1 MPSPTVLV
9 LNDDRCLADSICR
22 GVREVWSSATV
33 IIERSVSGARQ
44 QLNLLGIDWLITGL
58 DLLEEDAYGLIRN
71 AGWLGKPQPMIFVYT
86 SRRNPRT
93 LAWLAELPIH
103 GAFDSCEEPLVNLP
117 VALRVVESGKRYF
130 SPSFT
135 RLLRDPKAS
144 GLDVLRLLSPAEEL
158 MLATIGD
165 GSDDQ
170 TAAQRLGLSDA
181 TVHAT
186 RKNLHWK
193 LDARSRS
200 ELMASALRLGHVRA
214 TAQGLKAV
222 GFDLLLAHCEAR
234 RRRSGLKAPPTETMT
249 KPGKHAAA

>member
-9 LNDDRCLADSICR
+9 LNDDRCVADSICR
-22 GVREVWSSATV
+22 GVREVWPHAT
-33 IIERSVSGARQ
+33 IMTERSVNGARQ
-44 QLNLLGIDWLITGL
+44 QLGLHGTDWLITGL
-58 DLLEEDAYGLIRN
+58 DLPEEDSYGLIRH
-71 AGWLGKPQPMIFVYT
+71 AGWLGKTKPVIFVYT
-86 SRRNPRT
+86 NRRNPRT
-93 LAWLAELPIH
+93 LAWLAELPIN
-103 GAFDSCEEPLVNLP
+103 GAFDSSEEALANFPA
-117 VALRVVESGKRYF
+117 ALRVVETGKRYF
-130 SPSFT
+130 SASFT

-170 TAAQRLGLSDA
+170 TAALRLGLSDA

-214 TAQGLKAV
+214 TAKGLTAV
-222 GFDLLLAHCEAR
+222 GFDLLLDHCAAR
-234 RRRSGLKAPPTETMT
+234 RRRNNPKPLLPEIAAPC
-249 KPGKHAAA
+249 GKNAAA

>member
-9 LNDDRCLADSICR
+9 LNDDRCVADSICR
-22 GVREVWSSATV
+22 GVREVWPNAT
-33 IIERSVSGARQ
+33 IMIERSVSGARQ
-44 QLNLLGIDWLITGL
+44 QLSLHGIDWLITGL
-58 DLLEEDAYGLIRN
+58 DLFEEDTYGIIRN
-71 AGWLGKPQPMIFVYT
+71 AGWLGKITPVIFVYT

-93 LAWLAELPIH
+93 LAWLAELPIQ
-103 GAFDSCEEPLVNLP
+103 GAFDSCEEALVNFP
-117 VALRVVESGKRYF
+117 TALRIVETEKRYF

-144 GLDVLRLLSPAEEL
+144 GLDVLRLLSPTEEL
-158 MLATIGD
+158 TLAAIGD

-214 TAQGLKAV
+214 TAKGLTAV
-222 GFDLLLAHCEAR
+222 GFDLLLDRCAAR
-234 RRRSGLKAPPTETMT
+234 RRRNCPKPPRPETVAT
-249 KPGKHAAA
+249 CGKNAAA